1 MEIDLTSC
9 NYTQLSDLK
18 ERIGARMLE
27 MRETGVVE
35 LRAKFI
41 ADAAALG
48 LGPEDIFMVKKQR
61 RRRRS
66 LKHDET
72 LAA

>member
-1 MEIDLTSC
+1 VEINLTSF

-18 ERIGARMLE
+18 ER
-27 MRETGVVE
+27 T
-35 LRAKFI
+35 
-41 ADAAALG
+41 
-48 LGPEDIFMVKKQR
+48 EDIKKQR

-72 LAA
+72 LAAQIAHIDR